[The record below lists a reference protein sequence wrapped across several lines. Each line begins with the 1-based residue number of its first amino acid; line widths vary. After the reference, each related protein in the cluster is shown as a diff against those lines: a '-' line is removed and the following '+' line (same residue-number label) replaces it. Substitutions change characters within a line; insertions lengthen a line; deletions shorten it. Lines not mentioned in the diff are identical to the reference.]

1 MQCAN
6 DTAWE
11 LYPFG
16 SSHSGRL
23 SFLPNRGQSNFDAVV
38 NVEMLH
44 YPRAISEK
52 GDLLIPGRGLMM
64 VGRMRHLKSGAVA
77 SPHVRDDIS
86 TNNMVL

>member
-1 MQCAN
+1 VPTTLPGSYIHSEAV
-6 DTAWE
+6 TADGYHS
-11 LYPFG
+11 YPIV
-16 SSHSGRL
+16 GRA
-23 SFLPNRGQSNFDAVV
+23 NFDAVV